1 MAQEETIENNKLI
14 AEFMGGE
21 FANHNCQ
28 PTAYWEFWK
37 DEPPSN
43 APYIFNRHLK
53 YHTSWDWLMPV
64 VEKVTSLTKEKRY
77 IPPGKYLEYKE
88 QRDKY
93 DEQWEKLFDYQA
105 YNFFSGEIKSIYQ
118 AIVEFIKWYNSNKDD
133 NG

>member
-1 MAQEETIENNKLI
+1 MTQEEIIAGNKLI
-14 AEFMGGE
+14 AEFMGGWWE
-21 FANHNCQ
+21 TKDQ
-28 PTAYWEFWK
+28 PNPYWENVV
-37 DEPPSN
+37 SN
-43 APYIFNRHLK
+43 KIYPTDRDLV
-53 YHTSWDWLMPV
+53 YHKSWDALMPV
-64 VEKVTSLTKEKRY
+64 VEKVTSLTKEKKY

-118 AIVEFIKWYNSNKDD
+118 AIVEFIKWYNSNKDN

>member
-1 MAQEETIENNKLI
+1 MTTIESNKLI
-14 AEFMGGE
+14 AEFMGGAQKE
-21 FANHNCQ
+21 DQMYLPNHAAECYKANCL
-28 PTAYWEFWK
+28 AYH
-37 DEPPSN
+37 S
-43 APYIFNRHLK
+43 
-53 YHTSWDWLMPV
+53 SWDWLMPV

-118 AIVEFIKWYNSNKDD
+118 AIVEFIKWYNSNKDN

>member
-1 MAQEETIENNKLI
+1 MEIQRIVISERDRQLI
-14 AEFMGGE
+14 SVFMGE
-21 FANHNCQ
+21 DY
-28 PTAYWEFWK
+28 PTNI
-37 DEPPSN
+37 D
-43 APYIFNRHLK
+43 FN
-53 YHTSWDWLMPV
+53 WLMPV

-118 AIVEFIKWYNSNKDD
+118 AIVEFIKWYNSNKDN